1 LIGQMILTELTAGYG
16 GTANIFQ
23 GWDAHWHADYIRFI
37 HDVGQASPDQAGD
50 LRYPENGATLYYPST
65 WHAIAALVMGIS
77 GIRAFATSAAV
88 AALAAPLF
96 PGLPFVEVMVAATP
110 SGVATGLAGLVAA
123 VIVAALADRRLIPA
137 AALGFVGIS
146 GVHPSAMVTA
156 GVMVLFW
163 WLFDGLR
170 RPVRARLRDFL
181 VLAGIAVAG
190 VVTLLPQILT
200 VSEEADDISAF
211 EFQTGADRAGSWA
224 DAAAL

>member
-1 LIGQMILTELTAGYG
+1 LPMLLLYFFASRRRHTRSKRDWSSDVCSSDLAVAWLLT
-16 GTANIFQ
+16 FR
-23 GWDAHWHADYIRFI
+23 RF
-37 HDVGQASPDQAGD
+37 SRP
-50 LRYPENGATLYYPST
+50 
-65 WHAIAALVMGIS
+65 AA
-77 GIRAFATSAAV
+77 APPAAV

-146 GVHPSAMVTA
+146 GVYFSAMVTA
-156 GVMVLFW
+156 GVMVLLW

-190 VVTLLPQILT
+190 VVSLLPQILT

-211 EFQTGADRAGSWA
+211 EFQTGVDRAGSWA